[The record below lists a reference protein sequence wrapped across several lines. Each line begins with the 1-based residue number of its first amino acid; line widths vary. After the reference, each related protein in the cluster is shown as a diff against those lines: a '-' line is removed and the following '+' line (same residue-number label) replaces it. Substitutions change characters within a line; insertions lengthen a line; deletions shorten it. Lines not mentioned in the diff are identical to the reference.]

1 MGGNKNTTETNSQ
14 GTCHC
19 SVMDRQQ
26 REIVNLKRKL
36 QEKDVYGSAS
46 NEVQENRKISN
57 NSDVKLAALD
67 SKLSEIAA
75 FMEDQK
81 KNSLSI
87 KIESLHNKVDKMIR
101 LLSDVTETQK
111 KNSKALQ
118 QLQKANEA

>member
-1 MGGNKNTTETNSQ
+1 M
-14 GTCHC
+14 
-19 SVMDRQQ
+19 
-26 REIVNLKRKL
+26 
-36 QEKDVYGSAS
+36 
-46 NEVQENRKISN
+46 SN
-57 NSDVKLAALD
+57 NSDGKLAALD
-67 SKLSEIAA
+67 SKLSEITA

-118 QLQKANEA
+118 QLQKANEAQAQKEQEEIEKVILQCIK

>member
-1 MGGNKNTTETNSQ
+1 M
-14 GTCHC
+14 
-19 SVMDRQQ
+19 
-26 REIVNLKRKL
+26 
-36 QEKDVYGSAS
+36 
-46 NEVQENRKISN
+46 SN

-111 KNSKALQ
+111 KEFQGITTITKSQ
-118 QLQKANEA
+118 

>member
-1 MGGNKNTTETNSQ
+1 M
-14 GTCHC
+14 
-19 SVMDRQQ
+19 
-26 REIVNLKRKL
+26 
-36 QEKDVYGSAS
+36 
-46 NEVQENRKISN
+46 SN

-118 QLQKANEA
+118 QLQKANEAQAQKEQEEIEKVIIQYIK